1 MGAAS
6 VPTVPE
12 TGVEIGDSKVVAPAG
27 GGVAEGAGSVT
38 FPLVAVS
45 WVDTAIGVK
54 VATSVAVDA
63 TPVTSVS
70 EAPHETRA
78 PVAKKTAST
87 RKRVML

>member
-1 MGAAS
+1 M
-6 VPTVPE
+6 
-12 TGVEIGDSKVVAPAG
+12 I
-27 GGVAEGAGSVT
+27 

-45 WVDTAIGVK
+45 WVEVAAGAK

-63 TPVTSVS
+63 TAVTSVS
-70 EAPHETRA
+70 EVPHETRA